1 MKTII
6 LFTIGFKNHFLFYL
20 TYFKVIFP
28 ISLGYYLFFSC
39 FWSSVAVSSYLRKKD
54 CILVWIYSAV
64 VEVGLFS
71 LRYLLWMGIWRGVL
85 CGVGGAKQSISV
97 FTLWW
102 ARGEKSVHR
111 LWTHTYQD
119 RRSFSG
125 TPINILSTFVIPIW
139 TIALEIY
146 WLLMWE

>member
-20 TYFKVIFP
+20 TYFKVIFFYFSWILLVLFMFLV
-28 ISLGYYLFFSC
+28 ISGCVFISKKEGLHTGMNLLCCCRGRTLFP
-39 FWSSVAVSSYLRKKD
+39 
-54 CILVWIYSAV
+54 
-64 VEVGLFS
+64 
-71 LRYLLWMGIWRGVL
+71 RYLLWMGIWRGVL